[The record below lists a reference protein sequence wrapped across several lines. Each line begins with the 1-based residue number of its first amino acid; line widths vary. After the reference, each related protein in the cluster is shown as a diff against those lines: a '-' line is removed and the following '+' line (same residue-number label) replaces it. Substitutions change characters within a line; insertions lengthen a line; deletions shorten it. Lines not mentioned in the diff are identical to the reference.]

1 MYQIATIIMIL
12 HFLVMQ
18 QQKAA
23 LMGSILVLLRRKT
36 ANKEDDTMEIKLPL
50 YNILNMFLTGLVFI
64 GGCVLLFPQYIV
76 DLFNNEIIKGLS
88 AGPEIVITVCI
99 FAIAYETGLII
110 NRIGSTIIE
119 PVFKKTK
126 LIPFND
132 NYSLFNEK
140 KKQYP
145 IMSTLSREYALSRT
159 GIVLFLLLAVL
170 ALFSSTKLLSIPLLI
185 IAIIF
190 YVSCRKHAGKI
201 VKLMSDSHDN

>member
-1 MYQIATIIMIL
+1 
-12 HFLVMQ
+12 
-18 QQKAA
+18 
-23 LMGSILVLLRRKT
+23 
-36 ANKEDDTMEIKLPL
+36 MEIKLPL
-50 YNILNMFLTGLVFI
+50 YDILNIFLTGLVFI
-64 GGCVLLFPQYIV
+64 GGCVLLFSQYII
-76 DLFNNEIIKGLS
+76 DLLKNEIIKGLS
-88 AGPEIVITVCI
+88 AGPEIVITVCV

-119 PVFKKTK
+119 PIFKKTK

-132 NYSLFNEK
+132 DYALFNEK

-170 ALFSSTKLLSIPLLI
+170 ALFSNIKLLSIPLLI

-190 YVSCRKHAGKI
+190 YISCRKHAGKI
-201 VKLMSDSHDN
+201 VKLMSDSQDS

>member
-1 MYQIATIIMIL
+1 
-12 HFLVMQ
+12 
-18 QQKAA
+18 
-23 LMGSILVLLRRKT
+23 
-36 ANKEDDTMEIKLPL
+36 MEIKLPL
-50 YNILNMFLTGLVFI
+50 YDILNIFLTGLVFI

-126 LIPFND
+126 LIPFHD

-145 IMSTLSREYALSRT
+145 IISTLSREYALSRT